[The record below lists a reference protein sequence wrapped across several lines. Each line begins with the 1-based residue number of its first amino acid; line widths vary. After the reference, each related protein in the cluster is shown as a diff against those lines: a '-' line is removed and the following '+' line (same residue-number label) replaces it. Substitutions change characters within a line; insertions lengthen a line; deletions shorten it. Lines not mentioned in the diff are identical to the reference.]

1 MLYLY
6 IFENVFEK
14 GREHLWRGL
23 SYESCGIADHS
34 LLQVKFNTDI
44 LLVIWW
50 KCWLNHQ
57 KIKKLSRRNEG
68 ISAFQTIAVHLYKQP
83 KTTTKKKEH
92 TRLVIFSI
100 EIDVVAR
107 SDDEIYVLST
117 IKIYSYFSFVFSV
130 VAKKFELLKISKV
143 MQLFWK
149 LLPPCKN
156 RR

>member
-1 MLYLY
+1 MKEYLHFKQSRFIY
-6 IFENVFEK
+6 IN
-14 GREHLWRGL
+14 
-23 SYESCGIADHS
+23 
-34 LLQVKFNTDI
+34 N
-44 LLVIWW
+44 
-50 KCWLNHQ
+50 Q
-57 KIKKLSRRNEG
+57 K
-68 ISAFQTIAVHLYKQP
+68 QQ
-83 KTTTKKKEH
+83 KKKEH

-130 VAKKFELLKISKV
+130 VAKKVESLKTSKV